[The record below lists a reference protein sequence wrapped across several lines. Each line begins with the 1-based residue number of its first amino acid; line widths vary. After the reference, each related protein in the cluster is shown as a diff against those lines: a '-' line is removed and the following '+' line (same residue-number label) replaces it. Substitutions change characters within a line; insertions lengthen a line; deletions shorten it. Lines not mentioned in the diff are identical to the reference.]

1 MKKRWLCVL
10 LGILLCGLLGSTALA
25 ERLWVVTNPNPE
37 DRLHL
42 RVSPSQ
48 NASSL
53 GRYYNGTQVDVLK
66 TYADGWAKVQIGPLS
81 GYMMTRYLSDENQA
95 SAMPIVEGSWQGT
108 VLYALP
114 DITSTSQ
121 QIYSRCMSIMG
132 FSDAWCHVYIPGLEV
147 TGFVHASLDSLLND
161 NAVVKS
167 WAWVDNPNSEDR
179 LNLREKP
186 STSAASLGK
195 YYNGVRVDI
204 LELAEDGWVKVR
216 IGELAAGYMQAKYLS
231 AYHISEAMPTV
242 FATKSQQLRL
252 EPRSSSQAMEASVDA
267 GMGMTVLAVHGAWY
281 HVRMENLDGYVQA
294 SDTDTQLKR

>member
-132 FSDAWCHVYIPGLEV
+132 FSDGWCHVYIPGLEV

-167 WAWVDNPNSEDR
+167 WAWVDNPNR
-179 LNLREKP
+179 
-186 STSAASLGK
+186 
-195 YYNGVRVDI
+195 
-204 LELAEDGWVKVR
+204 VKVR
-216 IGELAAGYMQAKYLS
+216 IGELAAGYMQAEYLS

-242 FATKSQQLRL
+242 FATKSQLLRL

-294 SDTDTQLKR
+294 SGTDTQLKR